1 MADLPLFTVNALL
14 PGSGLVLRRR
24 LVPGLG
30 LLLAA
35 LAVLSVAAISLAGGA
50 APGAQ
55 LRGALA
61 LLAYLGCAAAAAATW
76 WLGAAPAPL
85 DAMTVH
91 ALYRAAATAFLGDD
105 LAAAEAAARR
115 LTRALPAEA
124 GSWRVLAL
132 VARAGGHAGLA
143 TAAGQRAIRLD
154 NQPT

>member
-1 MADLPLFTVNALL
+1 MPDLLLFAVNGML

-24 LVPGLG
+24 LVSGLG

-35 LAVLSVAAISLAGGA
+35 LAALSVAAISLGAGAEA
-50 APGAQ
+50 AAQ
-55 LRGALA
+55 LRGGLA
-61 LLAYLGCAAAAAATW
+61 LLAYLGCVAAAALCW
-76 WLGAAPAPL
+76 WLGGVSATV

-91 ALYRAAATAFLGDD
+91 QLYRAAATAFLAGE
-105 LAAAEAAARR
+105 LSAAEAGARA
-115 LTRALPAEA
+115 LTRALPTEA

-132 VARAGGHAGLA
+132 VARARGRSALA

>member
-1 MADLPLFTVNALL
+1 MADLLLFTCNAAL

-35 LAVLSVAAISLAGGA
+35 LAGLSIALISLPAGA
-50 APGAQ
+50 EPAAQ

-61 LLAYLGCAAAAAATW
+61 LLAYLGCAAAAALCW
-76 WLGAAPAPL
+76 WSGAATV
-85 DAMTVH
+85 DAARVH
-91 ALYRAAATAFLGDD
+91 ALYRAAATAFLADD

-132 VARAGGHAGLA
+132 VARVRGRPGLA
-143 TAAGQRAIRLD
+143 TAAGHRAIRLD
-154 NQPT
+154 NQQP